1 MNIHYIII
9 YTILLLIIIVL
20 FYNYRKI
27 KPIVEL
33 EETINNNFIKTN
45 EKFELI
51 NKAVTSLDENL
62 EKANKI
68 EKDVQELKSK
78 IK

>member
-9 YTILLLIIIVL
+9 YTILLLIVIFM
-20 FYNYRKI
+20 FYNYRKL
-27 KPIVEL
+27 KPIIEL
-33 EETINNNFIKTN
+33 EETINKNFIKTN
-45 EKFELI
+45 EKFELV

-68 EKDVQELKSK
+68 EKDVQELKTK

>member
-1 MNIHYIII
+1 M
-9 YTILLLIIIVL
+9 
-20 FYNYRKI
+20 I
-27 KPIVEL
+27 K
-33 EETINNNFIKTN
+33 NNFDETN
-45 EKFELI
+45 KKFELV

-68 EKDVQELKSK
+68 EKDVQELKTK